1 MSFYGWPISQCQSL
15 LTSNP
20 LLFQL
25 QSGIRA
31 LDIRLSI
38 KDGRLISFHGIY
50 PQRSPFTSILDTL
63 CQFLTAD
70 EGSSECIVVSIKQ
83 EDTASPLFTSLVHSE
98 IAASPGGDDIWYT
111 ESNRIPTLG
120 EVRGKCVLVSR
131 FGELGGEALG
141 IHPDRWPDSQKDG
154 FEWNC
159 GETLVRV
166 SDWYAIP
173 SFLNIPE
180 KVAHAA
186 SILLPLHP
194 PTSPAAPS
202 QNQNTLSITFFSASS
217 IPLALPPMIA
227 RGFGWPKWG
236 LGVSGVNERVG
247 RWLLSTFAG
256 DAPNPDARSISR
268 FFNLNTANP
277 KKAQTIRK
285 KGAIDEP
292 RIRGWV
298 YMDFYEDPVE
308 SGVIPLLVEC
318 NFRGRKLGEEGWI

>member
-1 MSFYGWPISQCQSL
+1 
-15 LTSNP
+15 
-20 LLFQL
+20 
-25 QSGIRA
+25 
-31 LDIRLSI
+31 
-38 KDGRLISFHGIY
+38 
-50 PQRSPFTSILDTL
+50 
-63 CQFLTAD
+63 
-70 EGSSECIVVSIKQ
+70 VSIKQ
-83 EDTASPLFTSLVHSE
+83 EDIASPLFTSLVHSE
-98 IAASPGGDDIWYT
+98 IAASPGGNDIWFT

-141 IHPDRWPDSQKDG
+141 IHPDRWPDSQKEG

-166 SDWYAIP
+166 SDWYVLDHAHSFCLLCHFLSRSKLISNMLRYAIP

-180 KVAHAA
+180 KVAHAT
-186 SILLPLHP
+186 SVLLPPHP
-194 PTSPAAPS
+194 PTSSAALS

-236 LGVSGVNERVG
+236 LGVVGVNERVG
-247 RWLLSTFAG
+247 RWLLGIFAG
-256 DAPNPDARSISR
+256 DAPNPGARSISR
-268 FFNLNTANP
+268 FFNFNTVNA

-292 RIRGWV
+292 RIRGWA

-318 NFRGRKLGEEGWI
+318 NFRGRRLGEEGW